1 MKVIK
6 NIFIFLFFLF
16 TPVFF
21 IESAFPMWFAMII
34 LFCFWGFLFFWILN
48 GVWSLFFAKSIK
60 ESFSEFFPNFK
71 LTAAIPYIS
80 IGLIFL
86 ITPIILISNPSIA
99 YDFLVVLFMWGV
111 LLLYIGI
118 KLTNSLLKFFGV
130 GLDEIFPSINNN
142 RNLFLLVNLYVF
154 LIVFALFF
162 AGQDLIE
169 TGYNIWISLLLLIA
183 IFIWSL
189 IIAYKFIKE
198 TTKSGSIVIFV
209 VLGLVIMYVIAVLT
223 QPSYDSP
230 RSKVQE
236 YKDIICDVT
245 NNEVDGCP

>member
-6 NIFIFLFFLF
+6 NIFIFLSLFF
-16 TPVFF
+16 TPIFF
-21 IESAFPMWFAMII
+21 IDSAYPIWLAMII
-34 LFCFWGFLFFWILN
+34 LFFFWGFLFIWISN

-60 ESFSEFFPNFK
+60 ESFLEYLPNFK
-71 LTAAIPYIS
+71 LTAAIPHIS

-86 ITPIILISNPSIA
+86 ITPIILLSNSSTA

-111 LLLYIGI
+111 LLLFIGI
-118 KLTNSLLKFFGV
+118 KLTNSLLKIFGI
-130 GLDEIFPSINNN
+130 GLDEIFPAISNN
-142 RNLFLLVNLYVF
+142 RNLFLLVTLYVF
-154 LIVFALFF
+154 LIVFGLFF
-162 AGQDLIE
+162 VGQDLIE
-169 TGYNIWISLLLLIA
+169 TGYNFWISLLLLIA
-183 IFIWSL
+183 IFAWSL

-209 VLGLVIMYVIAVLT
+209 ILGLIIMYVIAVLT

-230 RSKVQE
+230 RSKTQE

-245 NNEVDGCP
+245 DNEMGDC